1 MNARDIL
8 TLCSSTPVYLS
19 QHDIQHHLYG
29 ASNIM
34 EERWRASCGD
44 RTYVRTKTLVTTLFL
59 HSMFKHRINQDRIV
73 IFDAS
78 NQNLDYFLIKRLV

>member
-8 TLCSSTPVYLS
+8 TLCSSTHVYLS
-19 QHDIQHHLYG
+19 HHDIQQHLYG

-44 RTYVRTKTLVTTLFL
+44 ITSVRTKTLVRRLFL
-59 HSMFKHRINQDRIV
+59 HAMFKHRINQDRIV

-78 NQNLDYFLIKRLV
+78 NQN